1 MSVEKGTA
9 ALSHMRVLDLT
20 RVRAGPTCCRIFADF
35 GANVL
40 KIEAPVGVDP
50 NEGMSGPRHGYD
62 MINLHRNKRSLTLN
76 LKEKEGRAIFMRL
89 VKNADVVVE
98 NFRPDVKERLGIGY
112 EQLRAVNPRIVL
124 TSISGFG
131 QTGPYRLNA
140 GFDQIAQGMGGL
152 MWVTGQ
158 PGGGPMR
165 AGIAV
170 ADTSA
175 GLYAAIGTL
184 VALAEREHSGLGQ
197 WVQTSLLQAQ
207 IAIMDFQA
215 AHYLV
220 DGVVPGQAGNDHPYS
235 TPMGVVETADGHI
248 NIGVGGDGQWR
259 TLCTALEQRDLAQSP
274 DYATPESRYRNRP
287 QLKKLLTPI
296 FKTRTSTEWLRRLAQ
311 LGVPAGPIYKMDQV
325 FADPQVQHLRIAV
338 PVRDSIRGD
347 VRIVGEPVEL
357 SRTPASIS
365 SVVPEPGEHTDDVL
379 RELGFEIA
387 DIQRLRDAK
396 VV

>member
-1 MSVEKGTA
+1 MREEKGTA
-9 ALSHMRVLDLT
+9 ALSNLRVLDLT

-35 GANVL
+35 GADVL
-40 KIEAPVGVDP
+40 KIEAPAGIDP

-76 LKEKEGRAIFMRL
+76 LKEKEGHAIFMRL
-89 VKNADVVVE
+89 VEKADVVVE

-112 EQLRAVNPRIVL
+112 EQLRGVNPRIVL

-184 VALAEREHSGLGQ
+184 VALVERKRSGLGQ

-207 IAIMDFQA
+207 IAILDFQA
-215 AHYLV
+215 ARYLI
-220 DGVVPGQAGNDHPYS
+220 DGVVPDQAGNDHPYS
-235 TPMGVVETADGHI
+235 TPMGVVVTADGHI

-259 TLCTALEQRDLAQSP
+259 ALCTALEQPDLAENP
-274 DYATPESRYRNRP
+274 DYATLESRYRNRP
-287 QLKKLLTPI
+287 QLKKLLAPI
-296 FKTRTSTEWLRRLAQ
+296 FRARSSAEWLQRLAQ
-311 LGVPAGPIYKMDQV
+311 FGVPAGPIYKMDEV
-325 FADPQVQHLRIAV
+325 FADAQVQRLGIAV
-338 PVRDSIRGD
+338 PVHDSDRGD
-347 VRIVGEPVEL
+347 VRIIGEPVEL
-357 SRTPASIS
+357 SRTPASYLSMI
-365 SVVPEPGEHTDDVL
+365 PEPGEHTDEVL
-379 RELGFEIA
+379 RELGFATA